1 MFQQMQAMAQK
12 QVSHTQSPFSSFH
25 IYIFFCEPLKQAA
38 SSKKKKE
45 NRLALSF
52 SLSLS
57 LSLNI
62 YKYIYNVYFSFAANN
77 ALETMIS

>member
-25 IYIFFCEPLKQAA
+25 IYNFFCEPLEQAA
-38 SSKKKKE
+38 SFKKE

-52 SLSLS
+52 SLYLSHSL
-57 LSLNI
+57 
-62 YKYIYNVYFSFAANN
+62 
-77 ALETMIS
+77 

>member
-25 IYIFFCEPLKQAA
+25 IYIFLRAA
-38 SSKKKKE
+38 ETGGLLQKRKSTRS
-45 NRLALSF
+45 LLL